1 MWDLV
6 PWSGIEPRYPAL
18 GAQSLSN
25 WTTREALQLIG
36 SDARIQTQV
45 VWCQITYSNLYNF
58 KEKKSIGDRRR
69 KEAQK
74 EREKERK
81 MGNFLGGPVVK
92 SPPSSVGG
100 TGSIPDWG
108 TRSHVPQ
115 LRPSAAK

>member
-6 PWSGIEPRYPAL
+6 PWSGIEPGSPAL

-25 WTTREALQLIG
+25 WTTREAPQLIG

-45 VWCQITYSNLYNF
+45 VWCQITYSNLYDF

-74 EREKERK
+74 ERGKDRK
-81 MGNFLGGPVVK
+81 MGDFLGGPVVK
-92 SPPSSVGG
+92 SPPSSVGVQVLSLIG
-100 TGSIPDWG
+100 ELDPMC
-108 TRSHVPQ
+108 HN
-115 LRPSAAK
+115 

>member
-6 PWSGIEPRYPAL
+6 PWSGIEPRSLAL

-25 WTTREALQLIG
+25 GTTREAPQLIG

-58 KEKKSIGDRRR
+58 NEKSIGDRRR

-81 MGNFLGGPVVK
+81 MGDFLGGPVVK

-100 TGSIPDWG
+100 TGSISDWG

-115 LRPSAAK
+115 LRPNAAK